1 MAMKTKGTR
10 LYVIDP
16 TADSDGPNVLEVGCV
31 TSISGLNT
39 DIPQVETTCLSS
51 EGREYVGGM
60 PTPGNAT
67 FGINFDSA
75 DISHVRLHQL
85 KVAGANLKWAIGAGQ
100 QGDAPPT
107 LDSNG
112 TDFELPL
119 TRTWWTFDG
128 FLSAYPFDFAINDV
142 VKSTIGI
149 QVSGDPVLHPK
160 SA

>member
-1 MAMKTKGTR
+1 MSMKTKGTR

-16 TADSDGPNVLEVGCV
+16 GNDSDGASVMEVGCV

-67 FGINFDSA
+67 FGINFDS
-75 DISHVRLHQL
+75 DDVSHVRLHQL
-85 KVAGANLKWAIGAGQ
+85 KTLGTTLHWAIGAGQ
-100 QGDAPPT
+100 QNDVAPT

-112 TDFELPL
+112 EFELS
-119 TRTWWTFDG
+119 TGRTWWTFDG
-128 FLSAYPFDFAINDV
+128 FLSAYPFDWAINDV
-142 VKSTIGI
+142 IKSTIGI
-149 QVSGDPVLHPK
+149 QVSGDPVLIPK